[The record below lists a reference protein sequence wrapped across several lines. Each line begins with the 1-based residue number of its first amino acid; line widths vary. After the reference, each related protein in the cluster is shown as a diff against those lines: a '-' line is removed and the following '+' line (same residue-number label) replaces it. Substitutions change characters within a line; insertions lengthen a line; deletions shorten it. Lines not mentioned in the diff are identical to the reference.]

1 MLVMLAYDLPNV
13 KHQTLLRKEFEAL
26 GGYRVQYSLYL
37 FDGEPHECE
46 RVIRYM
52 RRVVE
57 VYVPEGDVRLIPME
71 NRVWEQQIILLGL
84 DAEPKER
91 PFAAFVL
98 IW

>member
-1 MLVMLAYDLPNV
+1 MRI
-13 KHQTLLRKEFEAL
+13 LRM
-26 GGYRVQYSLYL
+26 RVERGDNNSTH
-37 FDGEPHECE
+37 PHECE

-84 DAEPKER
+84 EAEPKER

>member
-1 MLVMLAYDLPNV
+1 
-13 KHQTLLRKEFEAL
+13 
-26 GGYRVQYSLYL
+26 
-37 FDGEPHECE
+37 
-46 RVIRYM
+46 VIRYM